1 MLQGRPPTI
10 FGDGEQ
16 TRDFV
21 YVEDV
26 ADAFVRAG
34 ERGGSRL
41 LNIGTGVETSVN
53 RLTEAIITATGFKG
67 AAGYG
72 PPRAGD
78 VSRSVVDPR
87 AAFDV
92 IGWEPWTSLEDGM
105 TSTVEWFRGAV
116 APL

>member
-26 ADAFVRAG
+26 ADAFSRAG
-34 ERGGSRL
+34 DLGGSRL

-53 RLTEAIITATGFKG
+53 RLTQAIIAATGFKG
-67 AAGYG
+67 APGYG
-72 PPRAGD
+72 PPRPGD
-78 VSRSVVDPR
+78 VPRSVVDPR
-87 AAFDV
+87 AAMDV
-92 IGWEPWTSLEDGM
+92 IGWEPWTSLDDGIRG
-105 TSTVEWFRGAV
+105 TVDWFRGAV